1 MAVITAGTGDQ
12 GGRARVGACRG
23 DGLELAFAIGTMMGS
38 RILGIERGTVCRW
51 IRNIRNE
58 IEDGTMSILVA
69 NLRHLRQRR
78 SLWVI
83 YVFVLFIA
91 GTYLAGLMQHP
102 EAGQGR
108 FIGLI
113 LLASVAGLVTAS
125 LQVEILTRPFA
136 FTLPNHR
143 HMLRWFLFLS
153 AVAVNLPCAFLFLA
167 YPDLSVLSRIGA
179 VAAAF
184 FAGHISFWI
193 GAAIVFLGRN
203 SAAFMGFFP
212 VVILLGALFSMHVYI
227 EQAIVHYPVV
237 TIFCGAFVNTIAWLM
252 LGTEDLL
259 RRYCDK
265 LWLGVLDVW
274 NIERQK
280 EYARARRQGSWEK
293 LPAGSRWIEQ
303 GMLHRIQVAP
313 IGMRRTLLA
322 QLYATFGLGA
332 VQLKRPLF
340 GLLLIT
346 LTICG
351 LGYFG
356 SSARILFFMPALIIA
371 QLPLPI
377 YSSLL
382 TAGGRKERFYSSL
395 LIVAILGV
403 LVTCVVTAIAAITK
417 LLAGAMPAFDLAE
430 ATFSFTPLTPRLWY
444 IPLAMTPVVFTLN
457 LLCVRKPV
465 MMMVGLILF
474 FMLMMSGGMFWQQGL
489 YRPFSTWLVVAM
501 LLCCWG
507 LFLTIL
513 RWVSRRHTLA
523 GQ

>member
-1 MAVITAGTGDQ
+1 
-12 GGRARVGACRG
+12 
-23 DGLELAFAIGTMMGS
+23 
-38 RILGIERGTVCRW
+38 
-51 IRNIRNE
+51 
-58 IEDGTMSILVA
+58 
-69 NLRHLRQRR
+69 
-78 SLWVI
+78 
-83 YVFVLFIA
+83 A

-153 AVAVNLPCAFLFLA
+153 AVAVNLPCALLFLA
-167 YPDLSVLSRIGA
+167 YPDLSVLGRIGA
-179 VAAAF
+179 IAAAF
-184 FAGHISFWI
+184 CAGHISFWI
-193 GAAIVFLGRN
+193 GAGIVFLGRN

-212 VVILLGALFSMHVYI
+212 AVILLGALFGMHVSI
-227 EQAIVHYPVV
+227 EQAIVRYPVA
-237 TIFCGAFVNTIAWLM
+237 TIFCGAVVNTAAWLL

-274 NIERQK
+274 NLERQK
-280 EYARARRQGSWEK
+280 EYARARRQGHWEK

-303 GMLHRIQVAP
+303 DMLRRIQAAP
-313 IGMRRTLLA
+313 VGMKRTILA
-322 QLYATFGLGA
+322 QLYASFGLGV

-346 LTICG
+346 LTVCG

-356 SSARILFFMPALIIA
+356 HSARILFFMPALIIA
-371 QLPLPI
+371 QLPLPV

-382 TAGGRKERFYSSL
+382 TAGGRRERFYSTL
-395 LIVAILGV
+395 LIVTILGV

-417 LLAGAMPAFDLAE
+417 LLGGIMPSFDLAE
-430 ATFSFTPLTPRLWY
+430 TTFSFTPLTPRLWY

-457 LLCVRKPV
+457 LLCVRRPV
-465 MMMVGLILF
+465 AMMVGLILF
-474 FMLMMSGGMFWQQGL
+474 FMLMMSGGLFWQQGL
-489 YRPFSTWLVVAM
+489 YRPFSTWPVIALLV
-501 LLCCWG
+501 CCWG
-507 LFLTIL
+507 VFLVIL
-513 RWVSRRHTLA
+513 RWVSGRHSLA
-523 GQ
+523 GQV